1 MTIETEIIDG
11 RKVCAFSGTL
21 SIWEA
26 EDAWKQISKLL
37 RSKSKKPLVF
47 DISKIE
53 SCDCAGLQILC
64 QIQRAVE
71 NDRFQFHDAGISDA
85 VSAVLKQAGMDIQ
98 AFAHCFEKE

>member
-11 RKVCAFSGTL
+11 RKVCTLSGTL

-26 EDAWKQISKLL
+26 AEAWKQLSKLL
-37 RSKSKKPLVF
+37 QSKSTPPLVF
-47 DISKIE
+47 DISKVE

-71 NDRFQFHDAGISDA
+71 KDHARFHDAGISES
-85 VSAVLKQAGMDIQ
+85 VSAVLTQAGVDKRS
-98 AFAHCFEKE
+98 FPHCFEKE